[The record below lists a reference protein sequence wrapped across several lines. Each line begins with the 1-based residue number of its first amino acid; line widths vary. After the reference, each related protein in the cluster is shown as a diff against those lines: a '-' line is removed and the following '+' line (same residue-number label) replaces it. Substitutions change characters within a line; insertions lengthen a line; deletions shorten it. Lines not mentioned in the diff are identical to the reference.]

1 MNTGSGTGHRVS
13 DRIPISW
20 LHSYGYCEYQI
31 YLEHVRGIEAGETP
45 EMREGRE
52 VHAAMDEAHKAA
64 AEVELGIDEAMVRS
78 QKEQLV
84 LSSREVQVRGE
95 QLTGIIDEVVFFPDR
110 LMIVDD
116 KPGDIAWPGS
126 KMQAWGYCLAFEQ
139 QWEPSLPIVAGIR
152 NRETGYEVWAEPFTR
167 RHRQA
172 VAKAVSRIRQILD
185 GEAIPRGT
193 GNPRKCRA
201 CRFRDWCDARC
212 E

>member
-1 MNTGSGTGHRVS
+1 MNTGSETGRQVS

-45 EMREGRE
+45 EMREGRQ

-64 AEVELGIDEAMVRS
+64 AEVELGIDEAMARS

-84 LSSREVQVRGE
+84 LSAREVQVRGE
-95 QLTGIIDEVVFFPDR
+95 QLIGVIDEVVFFPDR

-116 KPGDIAWPGS
+116 KPGDIAWLGS
-126 KMQAWGYCLAFEQ
+126 KMQAWGYCLAFQQ
-139 QWEPSLPIVAGIR
+139 QWQPDLPIVAGIR

-167 RHRQA
+167 RHRQT
-172 VAKAVSRIRQILD
+172 VVRAVSRIRQILD
-185 GEAIPRGT
+185 GEAIPRGA

-201 CRFRDWCDARC
+201 CRFRDSCDDRC
-212 E
+212 G

>member
-1 MNTGSGTGHRVS
+1 MNTGGGTGHRVS
-13 DRIPISW
+13 DRISISW

-64 AEVELGIDEAMVRS
+64 AEVELGIDEALVKS
-78 QKEQLV
+78 QKEQVV
-84 LSSREVQVRGE
+84 LSAREVQVKGE
-95 QLTGIIDEVVFFPDR
+95 QLIGVIDEVVFFPDR

-126 KMQAWGYCLAFEQ
+126 KMQAWGYCLAFQQ
-139 QWEPSLPIVAGIR
+139 QWEPALPIVAGIR

-172 VAKAVSRIRQILD
+172 VMRAVSRIRQILD
-185 GEAIPRGT
+185 GEAIPRGA

-201 CRFRDWCDARC
+201 CRFHDSCDAKC

>member
-1 MNTGSGTGHRVS
+1 MNTGSETGHRVS

-64 AEVELGIDEAMVRS
+64 AEVELGIDEALVKS
-78 QKEQLV
+78 QTEQVV
-84 LSSREVQVRGE
+84 LSAREVQVRGE
-95 QLTGIIDEVVFFPDR
+95 QLIGIIDEVVFFPDR

-116 KPGDIAWPGS
+116 KPGDIAWSSS
-126 KMQAWGYCLAFEQ
+126 KMQAWGYCLAFQQ
-139 QWEPSLPIVAGIR
+139 QWEPDLPIVAGIR

-167 RHRQA
+167 RHRQM
-172 VAKAVSRIRQILD
+172 VIRAVSRIRQILD
-185 GEAIPRGT
+185 GEAIPRGA
-193 GNPRKCRA
+193 GNPRKCQA
-201 CRFRDWCDARC
+201 CRFHDSCDIRRG
-212 E
+212 